1 LEDQELGVRVIEI
14 KFFPQ
19 KRRLFMN
26 VMKRKLAVLTL
37 LLIGSAAMAQ
47 TKFPEGP
54 IKMVVPFAPGGGVDS
69 AARLLAKQLGSNLNV
84 PVVVENKPGANG
96 SVGGKFVQTANA
108 DGLTLLF
115 SASTHVLAK
124 QVMAT
129 PPYDPQS
136 DFAAV
141 ARVGEAPLMMVISPN
156 LPQTKLPEVIAA
168 AKQSPDKWT
177 AALPALGAAS
187 HLGTLMLAKQGNLPN
202 LVTAVYKGTA
212 PALTDVA
219 GGHVQIQ
226 IDAIVALQGMAK
238 SGKVKPIMVTSS
250 KRSAVMPNVPTAVE
264 SGYPKFVTES
274 WYGVWAPKST
284 SIEHVQF
291 LNKAINEAVQQ
302 LTKAG
307 ALESLGIEP
316 VTESI
321 EEFRKYTAAYVAES
335 ADLLKGAG
343 FKPE

>member
-1 LEDQELGVRVIEI
+1 MFQIS
-14 KFFPQ
+14 
-19 KRRLFMN
+19 RRCAL
-26 VMKRKLAVLTL
+26 LAA
-37 LLIGSAAMAQ
+37 LIAIGTAHAQ
-47 TKFPEGP
+47 SKYPEGP
-54 IKMVVPFAPGGGVDS
+54 IKLVVPFAAGGGVDS
-69 AARLLAKQLGSNLNV
+69 AARLLAKQLGAQLNV

-96 SVGGKFVQTANA
+96 SVGGKFVQASSP

-124 QVMAT
+124 QVMAN
-129 PPYDPQS
+129 PPYDPQT

-141 ARVGEAPLMMVISPN
+141 ARVGEAPLMMVISPS
-156 LPQTKLPEVIAA
+156 LPQTKLSEVVTA

-187 HLGTLMLAKQGNLPN
+187 HLGTLMFAKQGNLPN

-238 SGKVKPIMVTSS
+238 AGKVKPIMVTSA
-250 KRSAVMPNVPTAVE
+250 KRSSVMPNVPTAVE

-274 WYGVWAPKST
+274 WYGVWAPKSVPPDR
-284 SIEHVQF
+284 VQL

-307 ALESLGIEP
+307 AFEPLGIEP
-316 VTESI
+316 VTESL
-321 EEFRKYTAAYVAES
+321 EDFRKYTAAYVSES
-335 ADLLKGAG
+335 AELLRGAG

>member
-1 LEDQELGVRVIEI
+1 MNRITRRV
-14 KFFPQ
+14 
-19 KRRLFMN
+19 
-26 VMKRKLAVLTL
+26 AALTL
-37 LLIGSAAMAQ
+37 LLIGSAATAQ

-54 IKMVVPFAPGGGVDS
+54 IKMVVPFAAGGGVDS
-69 AARLLAKQLGSNLNV
+69 AARLIAKQLGTNLNV
-84 PVVVENKPGANG
+84 PVLVENRPGANG
-96 SVGGKFVQTANA
+96 SVGGKFVQTSNP

-115 SASTHVLAK
+115 SASTHALAK
-124 QVMAT
+124 QVMAN
-129 PPYDPQS
+129 PPYDPQT

-141 ARVGEAPLMMVISPN
+141 ARVGVAPLMMVISPN
-156 LPQTKLPEVIAA
+156 LPQTKLSEVMTAA
-168 AKQSPDKWT
+168 MQSPDKWT

-187 HLGTLMLAKQGNLPN
+187 HLGTLMFAKQGNLPN

-226 IDAIVALQGMAK
+226 IDAIIALQGLAK
-238 SGKVKPIMVTSS
+238 AGKVKPIMVTSA
-250 KRSAVMPNVPTAVE
+250 KRSSVMPNVPTAVE
-264 SGYPKFVTES
+264 SGYPKFITES

-284 SIEHVQF
+284 TADRVQS
-291 LNKAINEAVQQ
+291 LNKAINDAVQQ
-302 LTKAG
+302 LTKTG
-307 ALESLGIEP
+307 AFEQMGIEP

-321 EEFRKYTAAYVAES
+321 DDFKKYTSAYVAES

>member
-1 LEDQELGVRVIEI
+1 MHLM
-14 KFFPQ
+14 
-19 KRRLFMN
+19 KRRFAM
-26 VMKRKLAVLTL
+26 LTL
-37 LLIGSAAMAQ
+37 LLLGTAAEAQ

-54 IKMVVPFAPGGGVDS
+54 IKMVVPFAAGGGVDS
-69 AARLLAKQLGSNLNV
+69 AARLLAKQLGTNLNV

-96 SVGGKFVQTANA
+96 SVGGKFVQTSNA

-129 PPYDPQS
+129 APYDPQT

-141 ARVGEAPLMMVISPN
+141 ARVGEAPLMMVISPS

-187 HLGTLMLAKQGNLPN
+187 HLGTLMFAKQGNLPN

-226 IDAIVALQGMAK
+226 IDAIIALQGMAK
-238 SGKVKPIMVTSS
+238 AGKVKPIMVTSA
-250 KRSAVMPNVPTAVE
+250 KRSSVMPNVPTAVE

-274 WYGVWAPKST
+274 WYGVWAPKAT
-284 SIEHVQF
+284 PADRVQS

-307 ALESLGIEP
+307 AWEPLGVEP
-316 VTESI
+316 VTESS
-321 EEFRKYTAAYVAES
+321 EDFRKYMATYVTES
-335 ADLLKGAG
+335 AELLKGAG

>member
-1 LEDQELGVRVIEI
+1 MKHL
-14 KFFPQ
+14 
-19 KRRLFMN
+19 
-26 VMKRKLAVLTL
+26 KRKIAALTL
-37 LLIGSAAMAQ
+37 LLISSAAIAQ
-47 TKFPEGP
+47 AKFPEGP
-54 IKMVVPFAPGGGVDS
+54 IKLVVPFAAGGGVDS
-69 AARLLAKQLGSNLNV
+69 AARVIARQLGTNLNI

-96 SVGGKFVQTANA
+96 SVGGKFVQTAAA
-108 DGLTLLF
+108 DGQTLLF
-115 SASTHVLAK
+115 SASTHALAK
-124 QVMAT
+124 LVMAN
-129 PPYDPQS
+129 PPYDPQA

-156 LPQTKLPEVIAA
+156 LPQTKLSEVISA
-168 AKQSPDKWT
+168 AKENPNKWT

-187 HLGTLMLAKQGNLPN
+187 HLGTLMFAKQGNLPQ

-250 KRSAVMPNVPTAVE
+250 KRSSVMPNVPTAVE

-284 SIEHVQF
+284 PPERVQL

-307 ALESLGIEP
+307 AFEPLGIEP
-316 VTESI
+316 VTEST
-321 EEFRKYTAAYVAES
+321 EDFRKYTASYVNES
-335 ADLLKGAG
+335 SDLLKGAG
-343 FKPE
+343 FKAE